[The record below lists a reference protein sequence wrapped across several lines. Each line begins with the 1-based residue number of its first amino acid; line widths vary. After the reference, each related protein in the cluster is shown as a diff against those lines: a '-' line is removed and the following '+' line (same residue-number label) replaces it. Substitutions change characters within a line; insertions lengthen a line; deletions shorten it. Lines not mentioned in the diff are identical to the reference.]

1 MQYYALVED
10 WPIESMIFFREL
22 PGCFS
27 SAPTYEDALKNA
39 PAAISTYLSWLKKN
53 DITILEDDGKGIA
66 VTVKERLVAIN
77 GQQGPRFEADLLPPD
92 DIEIDAALNV
102 AASARIDLLELYEGM
117 PTQDRHRTLHPGE
130 WSLTQHLAHIVETEA
145 WYASRLTDTPP
156 ANPGPNLQSDVSMA
170 LFDNA
175 MDVELILRGLTPEQR
190 VRVFLHDGEEWTA
203 AKVLRRMVEHLR
215 EHYPWMKEIAKR
227 MERGMVI

>member
-10 WPIESMIFFREL
+10 WPGESMIFFREL

-27 SAPTYEDALKNA
+27 SAPTCEEALKNA

-53 DITILEDDGKGIA
+53 DITIVEDNGTDIA
-66 VTVKERLVAIN
+66 VVVKERLAAID
-77 GQQGPRFEADLLPPD
+77 GQKGPRFEADLPPPD
-92 DIEIDAALNV
+92 DVEIDTALNV
-102 AASARIDLLELYEGM
+102 AAVARIDLLELYEGV
-117 PTQDRHRTLHPGE
+117 PARDRERVLHAGE
-130 WSLTQHLAHIVETEA
+130 WSLTQHLAHVVETEA
-145 WYASRLTDTPP
+145 WYASRLMDAPP
-156 ANPGPNLQSDVSMA
+156 ANPGPDLQSDVSMA

-190 VRVFLHDGEEWTA
+190 GRVFLHDGEQWTA

-215 EHYPWMKEIAKR
+215 EHYPWMREIAKR
-227 MERGMVI
+227 LERGMVM

>member
-10 WPIESMIFFREL
+10 WPAESIIFFREL

-27 SAPTYEDALKNA
+27 SASTCEEALKNA

-53 DITILEDDGKGIA
+53 DITIIEDHGRDVA
-66 VTVKERLVAIN
+66 VTVKERLAAID
-77 GQQGPRFEADLLPPD
+77 GQKGPRFEADLAAHD
-92 DIEIDAALNV
+92 DVEIDTALNV
-102 AASARIDLLELYEGM
+102 AAVARTELLELYEGV
-117 PTQDRHRTLHPGE
+117 PERDRERVLHTGE

-145 WYASRLTDTPP
+145 WYASRLMDAPP
-156 ANPGPNLQSDVSMA
+156 ANPGPDLHSDVSMA

-175 MDVELILRGLTPEQR
+175 MDVELLMSGLTPEQR
-190 VRVFLHDGEEWTA
+190 GHVFLHGGEEWTV

-215 EHYPWMKEIAKR
+215 EHYPWMREIAKGL
-227 MERGMVI
+227 ERGMVM

>member
-10 WPIESMIFFREL
+10 WPAESIIFFREL

-27 SAPTYEDALKNA
+27 SASTCEEALKNA

-53 DITILEDDGKGIA
+53 DVTIVEDDGRDVA
-66 VTVKERLVAIN
+66 VTVKERLMAID
-77 GQQGPRFEADLLPPD
+77 GDKGPRFEADLSAPD
-92 DIEIDAALNV
+92 DVEIETALNV
-102 AASARIDLLELYEGM
+102 AAVARTELLELYESV
-117 PTQDRHRTLHPGE
+117 PTWDRERVLHTGE

-145 WYASRLTDTPP
+145 WYASRLMDVPP
-156 ANPGPNLQSDVSMA
+156 ASPGPDLQSDVSMA

-175 MDVELILRGLTPEQR
+175 MDVELLMSGLTPEQR
-190 VRVFLHDGEEWTA
+190 GHVFLHGGEEWTA

-215 EHYPWMKEIAKR
+215 EHYPWMREIAKGL
-227 MERGMVI
+227 ERGMVM